1 MQIIAKL
8 DRYRLEALEDVDKED
23 RIKSTRSVEAL
34 RKSYHK
40 EFLYQA
46 QKTKACI
53 ECQAATKSIVFYRS
67 RFIYEGYKADPDED
81 EGFSSKKSRKDGPK
95 EKTELKPD
103 ELKKH
108 FRKLWEKD

>member
-1 MQIIAKL
+1 MDFVAVKIRDNVPLRDKIPMIIYYIPNWNEKCFQNFRL
-8 DRYRLEALEDVDKED
+8 DRYRLEALEDVNKED
-23 RIKSTRSVEAL
+23 KIKSTRSVEAL

-67 RFIYEGYKADPDED
+67 RFIYEG
-81 EGFSSKKSRKDGPK
+81 
-95 EKTELKPD
+95 
-103 ELKKH
+103 
-108 FRKLWEKD
+108 KLDSNNS